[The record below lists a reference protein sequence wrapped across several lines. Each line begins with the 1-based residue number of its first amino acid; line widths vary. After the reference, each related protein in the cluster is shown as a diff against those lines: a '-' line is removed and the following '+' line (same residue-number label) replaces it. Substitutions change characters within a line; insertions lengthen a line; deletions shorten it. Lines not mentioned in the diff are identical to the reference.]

1 MLLGGSLRVQFPV
14 ARKSWWQESGAPGH
28 AASIEE
34 ARSEKLLVSAHFLLF
49 YVTQDPAHGMVPPHL
64 EWVFPFDLTQSRSS
78 LQTCPE
84 AVL

>member
-1 MLLGGSLRVQFPV
+1 MGDNLRVQFPV
-14 ARKSWWQESGAPGH
+14 AGKSWRQESGATGH

-34 ARSEKLLVSAHFLLF
+34 ARSEELLVSAPFLLF
-49 YVTQDPAHGMVPPHL
+49 YIAQDPTLGMAPPHL

-78 LQTCPE
+78 LQTSPE